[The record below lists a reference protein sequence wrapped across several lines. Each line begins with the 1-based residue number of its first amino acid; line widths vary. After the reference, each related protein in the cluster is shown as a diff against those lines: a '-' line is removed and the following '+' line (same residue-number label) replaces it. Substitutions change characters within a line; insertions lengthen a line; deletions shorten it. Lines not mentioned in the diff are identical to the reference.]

1 MPIHC
6 SAMQGRIDAI
16 QALLFF
22 DTEGIIRQNLEME
35 GEKTPPS
42 LLHLSVANDFLD
54 CAKWLA
60 ENNFEFKDKET
71 DLLVHKI
78 LLEEVPC
85 GNRVA
90 TVRFLLENGASVN
103 PTYPG
108 GNTALHLTAGLSNAS
123 DLLELLL
130 SFDADVD
137 ALSDDLCSPLFYAAQ
152 ANNLYAASLLLNQG
166 ANVRTRNL
174 QGLTAFDFISDFEEW
189 IECCYFSEE
198 IKARLKAYSLKH
210 ARDLVRA
217 ITKKVRNQPGLST
230 SQQPVGRSQPAL
242 RAISS
247 GHVPLMLPPI
257 RKGATS

>member
-1 MPIHC
+1 
-6 SAMQGRIDAI
+6 
-16 QALLFF
+16 
-22 DTEGIIRQNLEME
+22 
-35 GEKTPPS
+35 
-42 LLHLSVANDFLD
+42 
-54 CAKWLA
+54 LA
-60 ENNFEFKDKET
+60 ENKFEFKEKET

-85 GNRVA
+85 ANRVE
-90 TVRFLLENGASVN
+90 TVRFLLRKGASVN

-108 GNTALHLTAGLSNAS
+108 GNTALHLTAGLSNSS

-137 ALSDDLCSPLFYAAQ
+137 AMNDDLCSPLFYATQ
-152 ANNLYAASLLLNQG
+152 SNNLYAASLLLNHG
-166 ANVRTRNL
+166 ANVRSRNL

-189 IECCYFSEE
+189 IECGYFSEE

-217 ITKKVRNQPGLST
+217 ITKKVKSHPPPPA
-230 SQQPVGRSQPAL
+230 SQLPLGRSQPAL
-242 RAISS
+242 PAIGV

-257 RKGATS
+257 RKGARN